1 MIENEEVDRLKRR
14 LKWQGAGPLSDLS
27 NRTMDAMTARGQ
39 AIASWVRESAE
50 DRPLISLMTALQVGF
65 AVGRWGPRRARH

>member
-50 DRPLISLMTALQVGF
+50 DRPLISLMIALQVGF